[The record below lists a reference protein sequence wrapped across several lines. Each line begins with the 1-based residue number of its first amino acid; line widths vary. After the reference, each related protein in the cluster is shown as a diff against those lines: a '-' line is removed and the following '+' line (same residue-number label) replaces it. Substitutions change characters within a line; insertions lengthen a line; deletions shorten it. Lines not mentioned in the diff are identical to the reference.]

1 MGSSAVNQSRL
12 SAMATDDHRFWRKYS
27 AVNALRTI
35 AFYLLLLVL
44 FFPFFFVFAWMIEGA
59 FKTQL
64 QNTSIPPLFIFRPTM
79 ENFYTVFHRNPMVRF
94 LLNSAIVGCG
104 ATLLA
109 LVFGLPAAY
118 GIARYK
124 QKRLP
129 VAILVARI
137 MPGISFLVP
146 WFIMFSKLK
155 MIGSYPALILAHLL
169 ITLPM
174 TIWLMIGFFEDIPK
188 GLDEA
193 ALIDGCN
200 PFQAFLRVSMPLTRP
215 GIAASAIL
223 SFIFSWNNFLFS
235 LVLSSQQTRPLP
247 VAVFFFISYTQID
260 WGGLNAAATVV
271 TLPVLVMILFIQKH
285 MVRGLT
291 LGSVKG

>member
-1 MGSSAVNQSRL
+1 MSTTSASAGLSSATQYR
-12 SAMATDDHRFWRKYS
+12 RPWRKHPL
-27 AVNALRTI
+27 VKGVRKV
-35 AFYLLLLVL
+35 AFYLLLLIL

-59 FKTQL
+59 FKTQV
-64 QNTSIPPLFIFRPTM
+64 QNTAIPPLFVFTPTLK
-79 ENFYTVFHRNPMVRF
+79 NFGTVFNRNPMWDF
-94 LLNSAIVGCG
+94 LRNSTFVGAG
-104 ATLLA
+104 STVLA
-109 LVFGLPAAY
+109 LIFGLPAAY
-118 GIARYK
+118 SIARYK
-124 QKRLP
+124 QERLAI
-129 VAILVARI
+129 AILVARI
-137 MPGISFLVP
+137 MPGISYLVP

-155 MIGSYPALILAHLL
+155 LIGTYYALILSHLL

-174 TIWLMIGFFEDIPK
+174 TIWLMIGFFEDIPHE
-188 GLDEA
+188 LDEA

-200 PFQAFLRVSMPLTRP
+200 YWQAFVKISLPLTKP

-235 LVLSSQQTRPLP
+235 LVLANQATRPLP
-247 VAVFFFISYTQID
+247 VAVFSFISYTQID

-271 TLPVLVMILFIQKH
+271 TLPVLIMILFVQKH

>member
-1 MGSSAVNQSRL
+1 MNPTTAPSLPAGSP
-12 SAMATDDHRFWRKYS
+12 HPWRKHPVVK
-27 AVNALRTI
+27 AVRTL
-35 AFYLLLLVL
+35 AFYLFLLIL

-59 FKTQL
+59 FKTQV
-64 QNTSIPPLFIFRPTM
+64 QNTAIPPLFVFKPTLD
-79 ENFYTVFHRNPMVRF
+79 NFQTVFSRNPMGQF
-94 LLNSAIVGCG
+94 LLNSAVVGFG

-118 GIARYK
+118 GIARYR

-146 WFIMFSKLK
+146 WFIMFSKVKLT
-155 MIGSYPALILAHLL
+155 GTYPALILAHLL

-188 GLDEA
+188 ALDEA

-200 PFQAFLRVSMPLTRP
+200 PFQAFFRVSLPLTKP

-235 LVLSSQQTRPLP
+235 LVLSNQQTRPLP
-247 VAVFFFISYTQID
+247 VAVFSFISYTQID
-260 WGGLNAAATVV
+260 WGGLNAAATIV
-271 TLPVLVMILFIQKH
+271 TLPVLIMILFVQKH

>member
-1 MGSSAVNQSRL
+1 MN
-12 SAMATDDHRFWRKYS
+12 ATVAHPLPAGYHPPWRKRR
-27 AVNALRTI
+27 AVKAVRTL
-35 AFYLLLLVL
+35 AFYVLLLIL
-44 FFPFFFVFAWMIEGA
+44 FLPFFFVFAWMIEGA
-59 FKTQL
+59 FKTQV
-64 QNTSIPPLFIFRPTM
+64 QNTAIPPLFVFRPTLD
-79 ENFYTVFHRNPMVRF
+79 NFQTVFNRNPMGRF
-94 LLNSAIVGCG
+94 LLNSAVVGSG

-124 QKRLP
+124 QQRLA

-146 WFIMFSKLK
+146 WFIMFSKVKL
-155 MIGSYPALILAHLL
+155 IGSYTALILAHLL

-174 TIWLMIGFFEDIPK
+174 TVWLMIGFFEDIPRE
-188 GLDEA
+188 LDEA
-193 ALIDGCN
+193 AFIDGCN
-200 PFQAFLRVSMPLTRP
+200 PFQAFFQVSLPLTKP

-235 LVLSSQQTRPLP
+235 LVLASQQTRPLP
-247 VAVFFFISYTQID
+247 VAVFSFISYTQID

-271 TLPVLVMILFIQKH
+271 TLPVLIMILFVQKQ

>member
-1 MGSSAVNQSRL
+1 MNLTTAPGLQAGSP
-12 SAMATDDHRFWRKYS
+12 HPWRKHPVVK
-27 AVNALRTI
+27 AVRTF
-35 AFYLLLLVL
+35 AFYLFLLIL

-59 FKTQL
+59 FKTQV
-64 QNTSIPPLFIFRPTM
+64 QNTAIPPLFVFKPTLD
-79 ENFYTVFHRNPMVRF
+79 NFQTVFSRNPMGQF
-94 LLNSAIVGCG
+94 LLNSAVVGFG

-118 GIARYK
+118 GIARYR

-146 WFIMFSKLK
+146 WFIMFSKVKLT
-155 MIGSYPALILAHLL
+155 GTYPALILAHLL

-188 GLDEA
+188 ALDEA

-200 PFQAFLRVSMPLTRP
+200 PFQAFFRVSLPLTKP

-235 LVLSSQQTRPLP
+235 LVLSNQQTRPLP
-247 VAVFFFISYTQID
+247 VAVFSFISYTQID
-260 WGGLNAAATVV
+260 WGGLNAAATIV
-271 TLPVLVMILFIQKH
+271 TLPVLIMILFVQKH

>member
-1 MGSSAVNQSRL
+1 MNP
-12 SAMATDDHRFWRKYS
+12 
-27 AVNALRTI
+27 TI
-35 AFYLLLLVL
+35 AFALPAGSPRPWPKHPLVKAVRTLAFYVFLLIL

-59 FKTQL
+59 FKTQV
-64 QNTSIPPLFIFRPTM
+64 QNTAIPPLFVFKPTFD
-79 ENFYTVFHRNPMVRF
+79 NFQTVFNRNPMGQF
-94 LLNSAIVGCG
+94 LLNSAVVGFG

-118 GIARYK
+118 GIARYR

-146 WFIMFSKLK
+146 WFIMFSKVKLV
-155 MIGSYPALILAHLL
+155 GTYPALILAHLL

-188 GLDEA
+188 ALDEA

-200 PFQAFLRVSMPLTRP
+200 PFQAFFRVSLPLTKP

-235 LVLSSQQTRPLP
+235 LVLSNQQTRPLP
-247 VAVFFFISYTQID
+247 VAVFSFISYTQID
-260 WGGLNAAATVV
+260 WGGLNAAATIV
-271 TLPVLVMILFIQKH
+271 TLPVLIMILFVQKH

>member
-1 MGSSAVNQSRL
+1 MIATRVP
-12 SAMATDDHRFWRKYS
+12 AMPPGHHRPWRKHP
-27 AVNALRTI
+27 AVKALRTI
-35 AFYLLLLVL
+35 AFYGLLLIL

-59 FKTQL
+59 FKTQV
-64 QNTSIPPLFIFRPTM
+64 QNTAIPPLFFFKPTLD
-79 ENFYTVFHRNPMVRF
+79 NFQTVFSRNPMGRF
-94 LLNSAIVGCG
+94 LLNSAIVGSG

-109 LVFGLPAAY
+109 LLFGLPAAY

-146 WFIMFSKLK
+146 WFIMFSKVKL
-155 MIGSYPALILAHLL
+155 IGSYSALILAHLL

-188 GLDEA
+188 KLDEA

-200 PFQAFLRVSMPLTRP
+200 PFQAFLRVSLPLTKP

-247 VAVFFFISYTQID
+247 VAVFSFISYTQID
-260 WGGLNAAATVV
+260 WGGLNAAATIV
-271 TLPVLVMILFIQKH
+271 TLPVLIMILFVQKH

>member
-1 MGSSAVNQSRL
+1 MK
-12 SAMATDDHRFWRKYS
+12 ATVPPTTPAGYHRSWRKHW
-27 AVNALRTI
+27 AVKAVRTI
-35 AFYLLLLVL
+35 AFYVLLLVL

-64 QNTSIPPLFIFRPTM
+64 QNTAIPPLFFFKPTLD
-79 ENFYTVFHRNPMVRF
+79 NFQTVFSRNPMAQF
-94 LLNSAIVGCG
+94 LLNSAIVGLG

-109 LVFGLPAAY
+109 LLFGLPAAY

-124 QKRLP
+124 QRRLP
-129 VAILVARI
+129 IAILVARI

-146 WFIMFSKLK
+146 WFIMFSKVKL
-155 MIGSYPALILAHLL
+155 IGSYFALILSHLL

-188 GLDEA
+188 KLDEA

-200 PFQAFLRVSMPLTRP
+200 PFEAFFRVSLPLTKP

-235 LVLSSQQTRPLP
+235 LVLSSQKTRPLP
-247 VAVFFFISYTQID
+247 VAVFSFISYTQID
-260 WGGLNAAATVV
+260 WGGLNAAATIV
-271 TLPVLVMILFIQKH
+271 TLPVLIMILFVQKH

>member
-1 MGSSAVNQSRL
+1 MSTTSTALPSATRYSRP
-12 SAMATDDHRFWRKYS
+12 WRKHP
-27 AVNALRTI
+27 VVKGIRKV
-35 AFYLLLLVL
+35 AFYLLLLIL

-59 FKTQL
+59 FKTQV
-64 QNTSIPPLFIFRPTM
+64 QNTAIPPLFVFKPTLK
-79 ENFYTVFHRNPMVRF
+79 NFGTVFNRNPMWDF
-94 LLNSAIVGCG
+94 LRNSTFVGAG
-104 ATLLA
+104 STVLA
-109 LVFGLPAAY
+109 LIFGLPAAY
-118 GIARYK
+118 TIARYK
-124 QKRLP
+124 QERLAI
-129 VAILVARI
+129 AILVARI
-137 MPGISFLVP
+137 MPGISYLVP

-155 MIGSYPALILAHLL
+155 LIGTYYALILSHLL

-174 TIWLMIGFFEDIPK
+174 TIWLMIGFFEDIPHE
-188 GLDEA
+188 LDEA

-200 PFQAFLRVSMPLTRP
+200 YWQAFMRISLPLTKP

-235 LVLSSQQTRPLP
+235 LVLANQATRPLP
-247 VAVFFFISYTQID
+247 VAVFSFISYTQID

-271 TLPVLVMILFIQKH
+271 TLPVLLMILFVQKH

>member
-1 MGSSAVNQSRL
+1 MSTHVMSSAVGYKPRWQSRPL
-12 SAMATDDHRFWRKYS
+12 VKTLRK
-27 AVNALRTI
+27 I
-35 AFYLLLLVL
+35 GFYILLILL

-59 FKTQL
+59 FKTQV
-64 QNTSIPPLFIFRPTM
+64 QNTAIPPMFIFEPTLK
-79 ENFYTVFHRNPMVRF
+79 NFETVFQKNPMWDF
-94 LLNSAIVGCG
+94 LRNSTFVGAG
-104 ATLLA
+104 STVLA

-118 GIARYK
+118 TIARYK
-124 QKRLP
+124 QQKLA
-129 VAILVARI
+129 VVILVARI

-146 WFIMFSKLK
+146 WFIMFSKVN
-155 MIGSYPALILAHLL
+155 MIGTYYALILSHLL

-188 GLDEA
+188 ELDEA
-193 ALIDGCN
+193 ALIDGCSHV
-200 PFQAFLRVSMPLTRP
+200 QAFFKISVPLTKP

-235 LVLSSQQTRPLP
+235 LVLANQATRPLP
-247 VAVFFFISYTQID
+247 VAVFSFISYTQID
-260 WGGLNAAATVV
+260 WGGLNAAATIV
-271 TLPVLVMILFIQKH
+271 TLPVLVMILFVQKH

>member
-1 MGSSAVNQSRL
+1 
-12 SAMATDDHRFWRKYS
+12 MAAITHTDELYHRARRRQR
-27 AVNALRTI
+27 ALRPVRKV
-35 AFYLLLLVL
+35 AFYFLLLVL
-44 FFPFFFVFAWMIEGA
+44 WFPFFFVFAWMIEGA

-64 QNTSIPPLFIFRPTM
+64 QNTAVPPLLVFEPTLQ
-79 ENFYTVFHRNPMVRF
+79 NFVTVFQRNPMWRF
-94 LLNSAIVGCG
+94 LLNSAVVGLG
-104 ATLLA
+104 ATLIA
-109 LVFGLPAAY
+109 LVLGLPAAY
-118 GIARYK
+118 SIARHG
-124 QKRLP
+124 QQRLS

-137 MPGISFLVP
+137 MPGISYLVP

-155 MIGSYPALILAHLL
+155 LIGSYSTLILAHLM

-174 TIWLMIGFFEDIPK
+174 TIWLMIGFFEDIPSE
-188 GLDEA
+188 LDEA

-200 PFQAFLRVSMPLTRP
+200 PLQAFYKIALPLTRP

-235 LVLSSQQTRPLP
+235 LVLANQDTRPLP
-247 VAVFFFISYTQID
+247 VAVFSFISYTQVD
-260 WGGLNAAATVV
+260 WGGLNAAATIV
-271 TLPVLVMILFIQKH
+271 TLPVLIMILFVQKH

>member
-1 MGSSAVNQSRL
+1 MTSS
-12 SAMATDDHRFWRKYS
+12 
-27 AVNALRTI
+27 TI
-35 AFYLLLLVL
+35 ATPRTTYRRPWRRHPVVRGVRQTLFYALLVL
-44 FFPFFFVFAWMIEGA
+44 LFLPFFFVFAWMIMGA
-59 FKTQL
+59 FKTQV
-64 QNTSIPPLFIFRPTM
+64 QNTAIPPLFVFKPTLI
-79 ENFYTVFHRNPMVRF
+79 NFQTVFQRNPMWQF
-94 LLNSAIVGCG
+94 LLNSIIVGAG

-109 LVFGLPAAY
+109 LIFGLPAAY
-118 GIARYK
+118 SIARYK
-124 QKRLP
+124 QQRLAT
-129 VAILVARI
+129 AILVARI
-137 MPGISFLVP
+137 MPGISYLVP

-155 MIGSYPALILAHLL
+155 LIGSYTALILAHLL
-169 ITLPM
+169 VTLPM

-188 GLDEA
+188 ELDEA

-200 PFQAFLRVSMPLTRP
+200 VWQAFVKISLPLTKP

-235 LVLSSQQTRPLP
+235 LVLSNQQTRPLP
-247 VAVFFFISYTQID
+247 VAVFSFISYTQID

-271 TLPVLVMILFIQKH
+271 TLPVLIMILFVQQH

>member
-1 MGSSAVNQSRL
+1 
-12 SAMATDDHRFWRKYS
+12 MAAAQTQAGPATYHRSWRKHP
-27 AVNALRTI
+27 AVRTVRKV
-35 AFYLLLLVL
+35 AFYTLLLVL

-59 FKTQL
+59 FKTQV
-64 QNTSIPPLFIFRPTM
+64 QNTAIPPLLIFKPTFD
-79 ENFYTVFHRNPMVRF
+79 NFHTVFSRNPMARF
-94 LLNSAIVGCG
+94 LLNSAIVGFG

-109 LVFGLPAAY
+109 LIFGLPAAY

-146 WFIMFSKLK
+146 WFIMFSKVKL
-155 MIGSYPALILAHLL
+155 IGSYTALILAHLL
-169 ITLPM
+169 VTLPM

-188 GLDEA
+188 KLDEA

-200 PFQAFLRVSMPLTRP
+200 PFQAFFRVSLPLTKP

-247 VAVFFFISYTQID
+247 VAVFSFISYTQID
-260 WGGLNAAATVV
+260 WGGLNAAATIV
-271 TLPVLVMILFIQKH
+271 TLPVLVMILFVQKH

>member
-1 MGSSAVNQSRL
+1 MIPPAPLAKPL
-12 SAMATDDHRFWRKYS
+12 SHPHPWRKHPW
-27 AVNALRTI
+27 VKGMRRL
-35 AFYLLLLVL
+35 AFYALLLIL

-59 FKTQL
+59 FKTQV
-64 QNTSIPPLFIFRPTM
+64 QNTAIPPLFFFRPTLD
-79 ENFYTVFHRNPMVRF
+79 NFHTVFARNPMGGF

-109 LVFGLPAAY
+109 LIFGLPAAY

-129 VAILVARI
+129 VMILVARI

-146 WFIMFSKLK
+146 WFIMFSKVKL
-155 MIGSYPALILAHLL
+155 IGSYPALILAHLL

-174 TIWLMIGFFEDIPK
+174 TIWLMIGFFEDIPRK
-188 GLDEA
+188 LDEA

-200 PFQAFLRVSMPLTRP
+200 PFQAFFLVSLPLTKP

-247 VAVFFFISYTQID
+247 VAVFSFISYTQID
-260 WGGLNAAATVV
+260 WGGLNAAATIV
-271 TLPVLVMILFIQKH
+271 TLPVLIMILFVQKH

>member
-1 MGSSAVNQSRL
+1 MTAMTAAQATYHRPWQRRPAVR
-12 SAMATDDHRFWRKYS
+12 T
-27 AVNALRTI
+27 LRQI

-44 FFPFFFVFAWMIEGA
+44 WFPFFFVFAWMIEGA

-64 QNTSIPPLFIFRPTM
+64 QNTAIPPLLVFRPTLD
-79 ENFYTVFHRNPMVRF
+79 NFVTVFQRNPMWRF
-94 LLNSAIVGCG
+94 LLNSAVVGAG

-109 LVFGLPAAY
+109 LLLGLPAAY
-118 GIARYK
+118 GIARHK
-124 QKRLP
+124 QQRLA

-137 MPGISFLVP
+137 MPGISYLVP

-155 MIGSYPALILAHLL
+155 LIGSYQTLILAHLM

-174 TIWLMIGFFEDIPK
+174 TIWLMIGFFEDIPAE
-188 GLDEA
+188 LDEA

-200 PFQAFLRVSMPLTRP
+200 PFQAFYKIALPLTRP

-223 SFIFSWNNFLFS
+223 SFIFSWNNFMFS
-235 LVLSSQQTRPLP
+235 LVLANQNTRPLP
-247 VAVFFFISYTQID
+247 VAVFSFISYTQVD
-260 WGGLNAAATVV
+260 WGGLNAAATIV
-271 TLPVLVMILFIQKH
+271 TLPVLIMIMFAQKH